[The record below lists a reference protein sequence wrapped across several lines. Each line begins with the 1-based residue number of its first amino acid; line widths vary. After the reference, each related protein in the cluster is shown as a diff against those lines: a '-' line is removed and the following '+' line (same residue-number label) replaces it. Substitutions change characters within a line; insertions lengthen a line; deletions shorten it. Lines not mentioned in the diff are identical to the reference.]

1 MPRFFVAGAN
11 LSGGVAVLQGEDA
24 EHVKVLRMKLGEHL
38 VLCDGAGR
46 DYFCRLT
53 RIGEDGVWAEA
64 YDDAPSAAEP
74 SVRAVVCAAYP
85 KGDKAELIVQKCTEG
100 GAAEILFFFSARCV
114 AHPKEQ
120 SFQKRLTR
128 LRRVAEESAK
138 QSGRGVIPAVTA
150 AEDLAGAVS
159 AALKTG
165 LPLLMYET
173 GENRKP
179 LRAAVREAG
188 AFASCAILTGPEGG
202 FAPYEAE
209 LCRAAGLQVCSMGP
223 RILRCETAP
232 LVALTAVMA
241 ETGNLD

>member
-11 LSGGVAVLQGEDA
+11 LSGGVAVLRGEDA
-24 EHVKVLRMKLGEHL
+24 EHVKVLRMKVGETL
-38 VLCDGAGR
+38 VLCDGAGT
-46 DYFCRLT
+46 DYACRLT
-53 RIGEDGVWAEA
+53 RVGEDGAWAEVVDA
-64 YDDAPSAAEP
+64 APSASEP
-74 SVRAVVCAAYP
+74 SVRVTICAAMP
-85 KGDKAELIVQKCTEG
+85 KGDKAELIVQKCTEA

-120 SFQKRLTR
+120 SFQKRLDR

-150 AEDLAGAVS
+150 VDDLAGAIS
-159 AALKTG
+159 AGLKTE

-173 GENRKP
+173 GEARKP

-209 LCRAAGLQVCSMGP
+209 LCRAAGLKICSLGP

-232 LVALTAVMA
+232 LVALAAVMT